1 MFFRIIAFLVGLIAI
16 IAGLKNYDSEIAT
29 APLPVVTGA
38 LVIFIA
44 VFNLLPKTKLC
55 TSCKKRLP
63 HKADTCHHCHATQPP
78 QES

>member
-16 IAGLKNYDSEIAT
+16 IAGLRNYDSEIAT

-44 VFNLLPKTKLC
+44 VFNLLPKTKHIVL
-55 TSCKKRLP
+55 LYL
-63 HKADTCHHCHATQPP
+63 
-78 QES
+78 